1 MKINSVCLLFIDIQ
15 KILELQ
21 LANSFDLLILKR
33 TAMMKE
39 DRCPCKLNERQSIF
53 RLGNL
58 QEYQLTFFKNLDNK
72 KQLISPCF

>member
-1 MKINSVCLLFIDIQ
+1 MKINSVCLLFIDQTSLSDIQ

-39 DRCPCKLNERQSIF
+39 DRCPCKLNGRQFIY

-58 QEYQLTFFKNLDNK
+58 QKYQLALLKNKD
-72 KQLISPCF
+72 